1 MSSAAQML
9 CFTGVLLFLLG
20 LLTGFGI
27 PRFRSSRLGLSAHL
41 TGVQSGTFLLALGL
55 LWPRL
60 ALATIWSGVLANG
73 TWVSL
78 YLVWLSLL
86 LAALFVA
93 FEAWPCRSQARRRS
107 HHRCE
112 ANRRHRVY
120 GLRLAWR
127 GRHNRDAV
135 GDLALAGLK
144 GRCTRV
150 AAWPRETPQPD
161 GRAPWA
167 R

>member
-9 CFTGVLLFLLG
+9 CFTGALLFLLG

-86 LAALFVA
+86 LAALFGAGRGLPIAGQGVTTTAARQTAVTALMAIGSLGVVA
-93 FEAWPCRSQARRRS
+93 TI
-107 HHRCE
+107 
-112 ANRRHRVY
+112 VT
-120 GLRLAWR
+120 LLATWR
-127 GRHNRDAV
+127 WQG
-135 GDLALAGLK
+135 
-144 GRCTRV
+144 
-150 AAWPRETPQPD
+150 
-161 GRAPWA
+161 
-167 R
+167 